1 MNGNSNYAF
10 PLILK
15 KSMKQRDNL
24 EKLMTKKIEFDEE
37 TLGWKSIKTTISK
50 KISKKI

>member
-1 MNGNSNYAF
+1 MLSFNTE
-10 PLILK
+10 K

-24 EKLMTKKIEFDEE
+24 EKLMTKKELNLDEE
-37 TLGWKSIKTTISK
+37 TLGGKSIKTTISK

>member
-10 PLILK
+10 PLILKK

-24 EKLMTKKIEFDEE
+24 EKLMTKKKELNLDEE
-37 TLGWKSIKTTISK
+37 TLGVEIN
-50 KISKKI
+50 